1 MMDKRPRTNYPA
13 IRLWRAELAA
23 RVEGQDPY
31 DPTTWH
37 WDPLFHAMLHELEAF
52 NLRGDGPDAKDDAL
66 RHIRGARACFA
77 KGLNGKSTV
86 NDELWESGYREA
98 LHNRAVR
105 TLGMQQ
111 AEALTLNERPRR
123 HQPAHRGRRSGTG

>member
-1 MMDKRPRTNYPA
+1 MDKRPRTNYPA

-31 DPTTWH
+31 DPTTWR

-52 NLRGDGPDAKDDAL
+52 NLRGDGPQATEDAV
-66 RHIRGARACFA
+66 RQIRSARACFA
-77 KGLNGKSTV
+77 QELNGNSPGSE
-86 NDELWESGYREA
+86 ELWESGYRDA
-98 LHNRAVR
+98 LHNRALR

-111 AEALTLNERPRR
+111 AHALTLKERPRR
-123 HQPAHRGRRSGTG
+123 HQPAHRGRRSGTR